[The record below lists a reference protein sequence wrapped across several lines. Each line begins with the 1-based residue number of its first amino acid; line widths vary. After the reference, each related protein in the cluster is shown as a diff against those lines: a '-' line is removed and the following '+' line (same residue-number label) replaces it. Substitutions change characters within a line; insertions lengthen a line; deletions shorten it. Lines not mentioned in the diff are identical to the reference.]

1 MGFLDNSGDIILDA
15 VLTDLGRKRLAE
27 GNGSF
32 KIAKFALGDD
42 EIDYGL
48 YDKNNTSG
56 SAYYDINILQTPVLE
71 AFTNNMSS
79 MNSRLMSI
87 ARNDLLYLP
96 VIKPN
101 KTGNGGVDET
111 LSTYV
116 VLSDQTTVNTLKG
129 PDGSA
134 VLATGQ
140 LNGDVAAHGG
150 NIIRVD
156 QGLDTLE
163 LSANS
168 VLAADLVET
177 QYMIQIDNRLGSI
190 ASPSTSAA
198 TGETLGFTPTSIDDD
213 NIATYIFTLGD
224 GATTSAVVNML
235 LEGSGDSVIF
245 GPRGTSVKFK
255 IAASL
260 DLKTSTYLFNQ
271 LGTVAT
277 AAQTLKG
284 IDGTVLLGP
293 STTPATAYKFIDST
307 IRISGITTGYTVD
320 LPVRFVKQT

>member
-32 KIAKFALGDD
+32 KVAKFALGDD

-79 MNSRLMSI
+79 MKSRLMSI

-101 KTGNGGVDET
+101 TESGEGTET
-111 LSTYV
+111 DAQFGTYLL
-116 VLSDQTTVNTLKG
+116 LSDQTTVNTLKG
-129 PDGSA
+129 
-134 VLATGQ
+134 TGTNSLDAGQ
-140 LNGDVAAHGG
+140 MNGDVPTAGG
-150 NIIRVD
+150 GSIRVD

-163 LSANS
+163 LAANS
-168 VLAADLVET
+168 IIAADLLET
-177 QYMIQIDNRLGSI
+177 QYFIQMDNRLGFLAGS
-190 ASPSTSAA
+190 STNANS
-198 TGETLGFTPTSIDDD
+198 TETLGFTPTSIDDD
-213 NIATYIFTLGD
+213 NIATYVFTLND
-224 GATTSAVVNML
+224 DNNVVTNIP
-235 LEGSGDSVIF
+235 SGDPSPIR
-245 GPRGTSVKFK
+245 GPRGTSVEFK
-255 IAASL
+255 VGSSL
-260 DLKTSTYLFNQ
+260 DLKTSAFLFNQ
-271 LGTVAT
+271 LGTVGT
-277 AAQTLKG
+277 TTITG
-284 IDGTVLLGP
+284 IGGSLA
-293 STTPATAYKFIDST
+293 SYKFIDST
-307 IRISGITTGYTVD
+307 IRISGITTGYTID